1 MKIKTVLFC
10 FLITACTKVQAPRLC
25 ENQLSMIEDDSHIS
39 YNQKVDINFNGL
51 IEILE
56 GHLVITNKDR
66 DIVNLLHLYLGKQL
80 VHIPIAYSNYSRSE
94 TEPPPFNPW
103 KNGFHLYI
111 TKSNEIIHLDRKIK
125 LDSIATEV
133 SAFLTSRPTNELS
146 RVLFPIHWGATNDL
160 EFLSKLMD
168 EVIKAYLIFVKNEAE
183 KQFGAKLCLLNKSE
197 IHELKTRFRFLI
209 TINRSESD
217 FLFNV
222 SDN

>member
-56 GHLVITNKDR
+56 GHLEVTHRDS
-66 DIVNLLHLYLGKQL
+66 DIVNLIHLYLGKQL
-80 VHIPIAYSNYSRSE
+80 VHIPIAYSNYSRLE

-133 SAFLTSRPTNELS
+133 TAFLTSRPAKGLS
-146 RVLFPIHWGATNDL
+146 SVFFPIHWGATSDL
-160 EFLSKLMD
+160 ELLSKLID
-168 EVIKAYLIFVKNEAE
+168 EVLKAYLNFIEQEAE

-197 IHELKTRFRFLI
+197 IQELKTRFRFLI